1 MYTILSLFGGSPF
14 TPLKQHLSCTE
25 ECVQSLPLLFT
36 ALEKSDRKEL
46 EQIAEAIS
54 RKEHEADL
62 IKNEMRCQL
71 SKSLVLPIKRENLL
85 EFLSILDRIADKAED
100 VAVLATLRPL
110 HLLPQFQELFHR
122 FLEKNL
128 STFSEVTL
136 VMRELHELI
145 ESSFGGIEA
154 EKVRQMVEEV
164 ADREHEVDLIQ
175 RQLLKQLFMCEN
187 RLSYGEFGLW
197 QKIFET
203 IGEISNLS
211 ENLAYRVRATLEL
224 Q

>member
-1 MYTILSLFGGSPF
+1 MYTILNLFGGSPF

-25 ECVQSLPLLFT
+25 ECVQSLPPLFV
-36 ALEKSDRKEL
+36 ALEKGHREEV
-46 EQIAEAIS
+46 EQLAEAIS
-54 RKEHEADL
+54 AKEHRADL
-62 IKNEMRCQL
+62 IKNEMRAQL

-85 EFLSILDRIADKAED
+85 EFLLILDRIADKAED
-100 VAVLATLRPL
+100 AAVLVTLRPL
-110 HLLPQFQELFHR
+110 HVLPEFQELFHR
-122 FLEKNL
+122 FLEKNI
-128 STFSEVTL
+128 STFSEVAL
-136 VMRELHELI
+136 VIRELHELI

-164 ADREHEVDLIQ
+164 AGREHEVDLIQ
-175 RQLLKQLFMCEN
+175 RQLLKQLFICESQ
-187 RLSYGEFGLW
+187 LSYGEFGLW

>member
-1 MYTILSLFGGSPF
+1 MYTLLNLFGGSPF
-14 TPLKQHLSCTE
+14 TPLKQHLNCTE
-25 ECVQSLPLLFT
+25 ECVRSLT
-36 ALEKSDRKEL
+36 ALFASLEKGRREEV
-46 EQIAEAIS
+46 EQIAEGIS
-54 RKEHEADL
+54 TKEHEADL
-62 IKNEMRCQL
+62 IKNEMRSQL
-71 SKSLVLPIKRENLL
+71 SKSLVLPIKRESLL

-100 VAVLATLRPL
+100 AAVLATIRPL

-128 STFSEVTL
+128 STFSEVAL

-175 RQLLKQLFMCEN
+175 RQLLKQFFTCEDQ
-187 RLSYGEFGLW
+187 LSYGEFGLW